1 MLKMLKENFCPVDR
15 PSSPTEIYKIHNNE
29 TQKTNDY
36 VNKYIFF
43 SPISSDN
50 LNAKML
56 DKIS

>member
-1 MLKMLKENFCPVDR
+1 MLKMLKEKFCPVDR

-43 SPISSDN
+43 HQFQVTILMP
-50 LNAKML
+50 KC
-56 DKIS
+56 